1 MLNIFILNILFLT
14 LSKRFKGYM
23 FGIKSFNIKIN
34 GLVLGNKNSH
44 LELFS
49 DINTDIV

>member
-1 MLNIFILNILFLT
+1 
-14 LSKRFKGYM
+14 M

-34 GLVLGNKNSH
+34 SLVYGHKNSH

-49 DINTDIV
+49 DINTDIVLETDQSEYLID